1 MFTRQATDFILN
13 IFHCCCAIF
22 IKVGGFV
29 KSNRKAS
36 TKNRKR
42 KRSSCGRRAA
52 AAGPSHFLYIRPFAQ
67 TLSLSLSFSFSL
79 SHFFHSSISHLIS
92 LFCLLFT
99 LSLSPSLS
107 ILFLTLSHF
116 YTLPISANTFASNLF
131 STFIVFHKPHFVSH
145 SRSHCTFLFLT
156 LSFLTVTLSNDHKIL
171 YHSLSFNTVPYLH
184 CKPKLAS

>member
-1 MFTRQATDFILN
+1 MWSS
-13 IFHCCCAIF
+13 CCCCWTKSLF
-22 IKVGGFV
+22 IH
-29 KSNRKAS
+29 S
-36 TKNRKR
+36 
-42 KRSSCGRRAA
+42 
-52 AAGPSHFLYIRPFAQ
+52 PFC
-67 TLSLSLSFSFSL
+67 TNTFSLSLIFFLSFSFLSLFYISFNLSILSLVYSL
-79 SHFFHSSISHLIS
+79 SLP
-92 LFCLLFT
+92 LY
-99 LSLSPSLS
+99 LS

-116 YTLPISANTFASNLF
+116 YTLPNSANTVASNLF

>member
-1 MFTRQATDFILN
+1 MFTTQATDFILN

-99 LSLSPSLS
+99 LSLSPSLYS
-107 ILFLTLSHF
+107 
-116 YTLPISANTFASNLF
+116 F
-131 STFIVFHKPHFVSH
+131 S
-145 SRSHCTFLFLT
+145 
-156 LSFLTVTLSNDHKIL
+156 
-171 YHSLSFNTVPYLH
+171 HSLSLLYFTQQREHIRLQSFLDFH
-184 CKPKLAS
+184 CLSQTTFCILELGTSPQFGVSSRPICA

>member
-13 IFHCCCAIF
+13 IFHWCCAIF

-67 TLSLSLSFSFSL
+67 TLSLSFSFLSLFYISFNLSILSLVYSLSLSLSLFFFSL
-79 SHFFHSSISHLIS
+79 SLTFILYPTARTHSPPIFSR
-92 LFCLLFT
+92 
-99 LSLSPSLS
+99 LSLSFTNH
-107 ILFLTLSHF
+107 ILYLTLGH
-116 YTLPISANTFASNLF
+116 IALF
-131 STFIVFHKPHFVSH
+131 SFWLSLFSQ
-145 SRSHCTFLFLT
+145 SRSLMTT
-156 LSFLTVTLSNDHKIL
+156 KSSIT
-171 YHSLSFNTVPYLH
+171 HSLSTQFLIYT
-184 CKPKLAS
+184 ASPS

>member
-67 TLSLSLSFSFSL
+67 TLSLSFSFLSLFYISFNLSILSLVYSL
-79 SHFFHSSISHLIS
+79 SLP
-92 LFCLLFT
+92 LY
-99 LSLSPSLS
+99 LS

-116 YTLPISANTFASNLF
+116 YTLPNSANTFASNLF
-131 STFIVFHKPHFVSH
+131 SNFIVFHKPHFVSH